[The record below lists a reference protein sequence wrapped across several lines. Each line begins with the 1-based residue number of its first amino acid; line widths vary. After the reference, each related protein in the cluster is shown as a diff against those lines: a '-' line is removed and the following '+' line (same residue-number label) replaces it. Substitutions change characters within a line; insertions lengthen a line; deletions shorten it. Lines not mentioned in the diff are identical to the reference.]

1 MNIPPSLGSGASVGV
16 NHRRRALFTALIE
29 SMSDA
34 ARIHD
39 LFQFCEEFCK
49 TEPKFLVNRY
59 LMRAEQAGKIN
70 ERERQTLAKALYLAL
85 SRSYD
90 QLSRY
95 PATLVGDAEPHDSH
109 HARLT
114 GLPSDAG
121 AFSDLAFAP
130 ATPAGQAATLAGGSD
145 RLKSDRQAK
154 HKVFQTVM
162 AHLATRLYHA
172 IGYRPARIG
181 IALRD
186 ATIQSNADS
195 ATLSMLIDWI
205 DGDLQED
212 AIPEHL
218 PIEEMREALRVLY
231 LCMSNMAGRSSAA
244 QTLAEG
250 LKLAAT
256 LHEAQRF
263 SPKLLV

>member
-1 MNIPPSLGSGASVGV
+1 MATSLPIGSGASVGV
-16 NHRRRALFTALIE
+16 NHRRRALFTALTE
-29 SMSDA
+29 SMSDTG
-34 ARIHD
+34 RIQG
-39 LFQFCEEFCK
+39 LFHFCEDFCK
-49 TEPKFLVNRY
+49 TEPKFLVNRF
-59 LMRAEQAGKIN
+59 LMRAEQAGRVN

-95 PATLVGDAEPHDSH
+95 PAHLVGDAEPQDHH
-109 HARLT
+109 HAHLT
-114 GLPSDAG
+114 GHPSDAS
-121 AFSDLAFAP
+121 AFSDFSVPTAQSIA
-130 ATPAGQAATLAGGSD
+130 SHD
-145 RLKSDRQAK
+145 RLKTDRQAK

-186 ATIQSNADS
+186 ATIQTNADS

-218 PIEEMREALRVLY
+218 PLDEMREALRVFY
-231 LCMSNMAGRSSAA
+231 HCMSNLAGRTSAA

-250 LKLAAT
+250 LRLAST

-263 SPKLLV
+263 APKLLV

>member
-1 MNIPPSLGSGASVGV
+1 MATSLPFGSGASVGV
-16 NHRRRALFTALIE
+16 NHRRRALFTALTE

-34 ARIHD
+34 ARVHD

-59 LMRAEQAGKIN
+59 LMRVEQAGKIN
-70 ERERQTLAKALYLAL
+70 ERERQTIAKALYLAL

-95 PATLVGDAEPHDSH
+95 PAHLVGDAEPHDIH
-109 HARLT
+109 HGKLT
-114 GLPSDAG
+114 GHPSDAS
-121 AFSDLAFAP
+121 AFSDFSVQASPSLA
-130 ATPAGQAATLAGGSD
+130 SHD
-145 RLKSDRQAK
+145 RLKSDREAK

-218 PIEEMREALRVLY
+218 PLDEMREALRVFY
-231 LCMSNMAGRSSAA
+231 LCMSNLAGRSSAA
-244 QTLAEG
+244 QTLAEA

-256 LHEAQRF
+256 LTEAQRF
-263 SPKLLV
+263 APKLLV

>member
-1 MNIPPSLGSGASVGV
+1 MNIPTSLGSGASVGV

-34 ARIHD
+34 ARIQD
-39 LFQFCEEFCK
+39 LFHFCEEFCK
-49 TEPKFLVNRY
+49 TEPKFLVNRF
-59 LMRAEQAGKIN
+59 LMRAEQAGKVN

-95 PATLVGDAEPHDSH
+95 PANLVGDAEAQDHNLG
-109 HARLT
+109 RLT
-114 GLPSDAG
+114 GLPSDAS
-121 AFSDLAFAP
+121 AFSDLSFGAAP
-130 ATPAGQAATLAGGSD
+130 PASGMD
-145 RLKSDRQAK
+145 RLKHDRQAK

-218 PIEEMREALRVLY
+218 PLEEMREALRVLY
-231 LCMSNMAGRSSAA
+231 LCMSNMAGRTSAA

-250 LKLAAT
+250 LKLAST